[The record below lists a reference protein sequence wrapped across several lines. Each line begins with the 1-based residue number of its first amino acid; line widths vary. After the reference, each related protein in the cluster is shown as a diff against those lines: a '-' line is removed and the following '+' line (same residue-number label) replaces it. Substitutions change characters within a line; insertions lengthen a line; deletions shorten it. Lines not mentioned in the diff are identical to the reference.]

1 MKKIILPAVILLLAA
16 GWGARVHSVNADLD
30 LPQKIVYPLGDIVP
44 VEHDYFDYES
54 EDMDGYSVQVL
65 RSELVTAEEFLDR
78 YNASESLPE
87 LGPYTD
93 YVYAVEITVTN
104 SSNPYVNEKGIA
116 LLLYNL
122 VGKNYILSIDDV
134 CFGMANPH
142 MPGLS
147 FSLQQNASKTILLPF
162 IVMGWQN
169 DYNDL
174 LENPPMLQITQ
185 YPHQKMLEIA

>member
-1 MKKIILPAVILLLAA
+1 MKKIILPVVISLLVL
-16 GWGARVHSVNADLD
+16 GWAARVYSINANLD
-30 LPQKIVYPLGDIVP
+30 LPQKIVYPIGEIVP
-44 VEHDYFDYES
+44 IENDYFDYEF

-65 RSELVTAEEFLDR
+65 SSELVDR
-78 YNASESLPE
+78 YNAGDRLSE
-87 LGPYTD
+87 LGPYSD

-104 SSNPYVNEKGIA
+104 TDNPYTNEKGIA
-116 LLLYNL
+116 LLLYTL
-122 VGKNYILSIDDV
+122 VGKNYILSIDNI
-134 CFGMANPH
+134 CFAISNPH

-174 LENPPMLQITQ
+174 LENQPMLQITQ

>member
-1 MKKIILPAVILLLAA
+1 MKKFVLPAVVFLLVL
-16 GWGARVHSVNADLD
+16 GWAARVYSINAGLD
-30 LPQKIVYPLGDIVP
+30 LPQKIVYPLGETVP
-44 VEHDYFDYES
+44 VEKDYFDYAF

-65 RSELVTAEEFLDR
+65 RSELVGAKEFLDR
-78 YNASESLPE
+78 YNAIDRLPE
-87 LGPYTD
+87 LGPYSD

-104 SSNPYVNEKGIA
+104 TGNPYTNEKGIA

-122 VGKNYILSIDDV
+122 VGKNYILSIDTV
-134 CFGMANPH
+134 CFAVSNPH

-174 LENPPMLQITQ
+174 LEDPPMLQITQ

>member
-1 MKKIILPAVILLLAA
+1 MKKFILPGVISLLVL
-16 GWGARVHSVNADLD
+16 GWAARVYSINADLD
-30 LPQKIVYPLGDIVP
+30 LPQKIVYPLGEIVP
-44 VEHDYFDYES
+44 IENDYFDYEF

-65 RSELVTAEEFLDR
+65 RSELVSAKEFLDR
-78 YNASESLPE
+78 YNAGDRLSE
-87 LGPYTD
+87 LGPYSD

-104 SSNPYVNEKGIA
+104 TNNPYTNEKGIA

-122 VGKNYILSIDDV
+122 VGKNYILSIDNI
-134 CFGMANPH
+134 CFAISNPH

-169 DYNDL
+169 DYNNL

>member
-1 MKKIILPAVILLLAA
+1 MKKFVLPAVIFLSAL
-16 GWGARVHSVNADLD
+16 GWAVRVYSVNADLD
-30 LPQKIVYPLGDIVP
+30 LPQKIVYPIGEIVP
-44 VEHDYFDYES
+44 IENDYFDYAF

-65 RSELVTAEEFLDR
+65 RSELVGAKEFLDR
-78 YNASESLPE
+78 YNAADRLPE
-87 LGPYTD
+87 LGPYSD

-104 SSNPYVNEKGIA
+104 TGNPYTNEKGIA

-122 VGKNYILSIDDV
+122 VGKNYILTIDTI
-134 CFGMANPH
+134 CFAVSNPR

-174 LENPPMLQITQ
+174 LEDPPMLQITQ

>member
-1 MKKIILPAVILLLAA
+1 MKKFVLPAVVFLLIL
-16 GWGARVHSVNADLD
+16 GWAVRVYSVNTDLD
-30 LPQKIVYPLGDIVP
+30 LPQKIVYPLGETVP
-44 VEHDYFDYES
+44 VEKDYFDYAF

-65 RSELVTAEEFLDR
+65 RSELVGAKEFLDR
-78 YNASESLPE
+78 YNAIDRLPE
-87 LGPYTD
+87 LGPYSD

-104 SSNPYVNEKGIA
+104 TGNPYTNEKGIA

-122 VGKNYILSIDDV
+122 VGKNYILSIDNI
-134 CFGMANPH
+134 CFAVSNPH

-174 LENPPMLQITQ
+174 LEDPPMLQITQ

>member
-30 LPQKIVYPLGDIVP
+30 LPQKTVYPLGDIVP

-78 YNASESLPE
+78 YNAGERLSE
-87 LGPYTD
+87 LGPYSD

>member
-16 GWGARVHSVNADLD
+16 GWGARVYSVNADLD
-30 LPQKIVYPLGDIVP
+30 LPKKMVYPLGDIVP
-44 VEHDYFDYES
+44 IEHDYFDYES

-78 YNASESLPE
+78 YNAGERLSE

-174 LENPPMLQITQ
+174 LETPPMLQITQ

>member
-1 MKKIILPAVILLLAA
+1 MKKFVLPAVIFLSAL
-16 GWGARVHSVNADLD
+16 GWAVRVYSVNADLD
-30 LPQKIVYPLGDIVP
+30 LPQKIVYPIGETVP
-44 VEHDYFDYES
+44 IENDYFDYAF

-65 RSELVTAEEFLDR
+65 RSELVGAKEFLDR
-78 YNASESLPE
+78 YNAIDRLPE
-87 LGPYTD
+87 LGPYSD

-104 SSNPYVNEKGIA
+104 TNNPYTNEKGIA

-122 VGKNYILSIDDV
+122 VGKNYILTIDTI
-134 CFGMANPH
+134 CFAVSNPR

-174 LENPPMLQITQ
+174 LEDPPLLQITQ

>member
-1 MKKIILPAVILLLAA
+1 MKKIILPAAILLLAA
-16 GWGARVHSVNADLD
+16 GWGARAYSVNTDLD
-30 LPQKIVYPLGDIVP
+30 LPKKMVYPLGDIVP
-44 VEHDYFDYES
+44 IEHDYFDYES

-78 YNASESLPE
+78 YNASERLPE